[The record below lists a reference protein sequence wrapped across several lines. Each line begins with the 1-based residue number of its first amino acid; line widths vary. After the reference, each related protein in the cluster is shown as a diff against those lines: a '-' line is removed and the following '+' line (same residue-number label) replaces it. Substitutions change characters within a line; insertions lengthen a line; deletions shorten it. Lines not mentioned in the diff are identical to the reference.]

1 MKPDKT
7 EIPIP
12 TKEFVLGRKAYYIM
26 TSCLVLVCLF
36 AAWQYKAIFEKGR
49 VQDRLIVKTQTVGPA
64 GDATAYA
71 FSGVVRGRYEIPMSF
86 SASGRV
92 SEILADVGSAVK
104 NGDVLMR
111 LAVTVTQEAAG
122 TSSGVGVEAA
132 QAEVA
137 KAEANLNTFGQLY
150 KQGAISRVMFERYQA
165 AYDAAMAN
173 LQQARQA
180 GGTVTRSSAPVAPG
194 VLKTDYAGMVI
205 GLDAKLGDSVS
216 AGQRVLTLV
225 REGSGAKE
233 IAIVVPEEQLEGFRK
248 METIKVSFEALPGVS
263 VEARLRDATSAV
275 SQDGANVANV
285 RLTLINPPPEV
296 KYGMTAAVTAG
307 GVGSVKPEVIVP
319 LTAVIQ
325 RDALPAVWVVVDHAA
340 VARVVKLRSRDAE
353 NVQIVDG
360 LQPGDVVV
368 VSGVQTLWDGKQVE

>member
-7 EIPIP
+7 EIPTP
-12 TKEFVLGRKAYYIM
+12 EKEFVLGRKAYYIM
-26 TSCLVLVCLF
+26 TSCLLLVCLF
-36 AAWQYKAIFEKGR
+36 AAWQYKAVFEKGR
-49 VQDRLIVKTQTVGPA
+49 VQERLVVKTQTVGPA
-64 GDATAYA
+64 GDAPAFA

-111 LAVTVTQEAAG
+111 LAVTATQEAAG
-122 TSSGVGVEAA
+122 TSGGVGVEAA

-137 KAEANLNTFGQLY
+137 KAEANLNTFGKLY
-150 KQGAISRVMFERYQA
+150 KQGAISRVMFERYQS
-165 AYDAAMAN
+165 AYDAALAN
-173 LQQARQA
+173 LQQAQQA
-180 GGTVTRSSAPVAPG
+180 GSAPRSSAPVAPG
-194 VLKTDYAGMVI
+194 VLRTDYPGIVI
-205 GLDAKLGDSVS
+205 GLDARPGDAVS

-233 IAIVVPEEQLEGFRK
+233 ISIVVPEEQLEGFRK
-248 METIKVSFEALPGVS
+248 TETIKVSFETLPGVS
-263 VEARLRDATSAV
+263 VEARLRDATSTV

-319 LTAVIQ
+319 LTAIVQ
-325 RDALPAVWVVVDHAA
+325 RDALPAVWVVVDHSA
-340 VARVVKLRSRDAE
+340 VARYVKLRSRDAE

-360 LQPGDVVV
+360 LQPGDVIV
-368 VSGVQTLWDGKQVE
+368 VSGVQTLWDGKWVE